1 LGQSFFGL
9 PRSDDPNL
17 QKFCSQQQLRILT
30 EIRYVM
36 EEVGS
41 YEEARRLPTEVRNW
55 WISEM
60 RKEAERLAG
69 NPNAPSDGRTVIRDV
84 PKVIRGR

>member
-1 LGQSFFGL
+1 
-9 PRSDDPNL
+9 
-17 QKFCSQQQLRILT
+17 
-30 EIRYVM
+30 M